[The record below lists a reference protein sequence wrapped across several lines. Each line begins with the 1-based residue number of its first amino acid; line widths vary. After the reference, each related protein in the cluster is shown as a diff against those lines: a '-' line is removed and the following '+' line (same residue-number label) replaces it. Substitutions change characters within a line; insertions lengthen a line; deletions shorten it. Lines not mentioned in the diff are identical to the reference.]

1 MSQMKEIEKAIL
13 NEIVFLRM
21 QGLSDT
27 QVKLL
32 LEQQVIKGL
41 VNASR
46 LSSNGN
52 ND

>member
-1 MSQMKEIEKAIL
+1 MSQMKQIEIAIM

-32 LEQQVIKGL
+32 LEQQVLKGL
-41 VNASR
+41 VNASK
-46 LSSNGN
+46 LSPNSN